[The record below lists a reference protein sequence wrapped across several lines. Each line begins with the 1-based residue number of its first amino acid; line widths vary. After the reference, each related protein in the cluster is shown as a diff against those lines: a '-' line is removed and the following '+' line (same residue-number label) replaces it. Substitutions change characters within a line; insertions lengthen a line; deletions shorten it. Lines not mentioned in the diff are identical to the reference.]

1 MTPTG
6 QLNFDGTPFGN
17 VGWRVFDAEG
27 CKYIEQVNSK
37 IKIYN
42 RPILQDFRVHFRLKN
57 HHKGDID
64 EWIQF
69 AVNKKVEFLELNLT
83 DKNQYLN
90 EDPNSYDFPLILSK
104 INRRPLNGTIVEIL
118 SLRKLVLKMH
128 IRVGGRALKLKHFE
142 IVGNN
147 SLYSIYLSDFDLVS
161 FTYKGCII
169 DLRLTNLPTLKE
181 VDLRTD
187 YNVLDQISSCALSLQ
202 DLSLDF
208 SYYYHMKGLELDSV
222 PELPN
227 LKKFR
232 LVIGGSKC
240 NFLLDLASILN
251 ACPKLESFTLEPFWT
266 SSVTN
271 KRKARGSVIPHEHLK
286 LKIVIDPCHNQRRL
300 PVKTVRKFLMNKVAA
315 LSSAKHQ
322 LESILPSGVEL
333 CIL

>member
-1 MTPTG
+1 MPDDVLVMILSLLPIKEAVGTSSLSTRWRFLWRNLS
-6 QLNFDGTPFGN
+6 QLNFDSTPSGN
-17 VGWRVFDAEG
+17 LGWRVFDAEG
-27 CKYIEQVNSK
+27 CKYIEQVNSI

-90 EDPNSYDFPLILSK
+90 ENPDSYDFPLILSK
-104 INRRPLNGTIVEIL
+104 TNRRPLNATIVEIL
-118 SLRKLVLKMH
+118 SLRKLVLKMVNVTDSILEELLTTCPHLETIVIHYSVYLKH

-147 SLYSIYLSDFDLVS
+147 SVYSIYLSDFDLVS

-181 VDLRTD
+181 VDLYPLRDWRPRTD

-202 DLSLDF
+202 DLSFDF
-208 SYYYHMKGLELDSV
+208 SYYYHMV
-222 PELPN
+222 
-227 LKKFR
+227 
-232 LVIGGSKC
+232 
-240 NFLLDLASILN
+240 
-251 ACPKLESFTLEPFWT
+251 
-266 SSVTN
+266 SSS
-271 KRKARGSVIPHEHLK
+271 ALC
-286 LKIVIDPCHNQRRL
+286 LYIVI
-300 PVKTVRKFLMNKVAA
+300 NK
-315 LSSAKHQ
+315 
-322 LESILPSGVEL
+322 SI
-333 CIL
+333 